1 MNLHGIVGK
10 LCEVKFQNFDFS
22 LRYIL
27 IVFEELGQGHFL
39 KKIQWKWM
47 QLGSHYFNHRTPLG
61 CPKGI
66 ANNM

>member
-39 KKIQWKWM
+39 KKIQ
-47 QLGSHYFNHRTPLG
+47 
-61 CPKGI
+61 
-66 ANNM
+66 